1 MLERYIVF
9 SNLFFGFDRVA
20 RKSGGARERLSL
32 LCEGW
37 GGSYQKTGIH
47 ICWKSLISRGSFL

>member
-1 MLERYIVF
+1 VVAVMLERYIVF
-9 SNLFFGFDRVA
+9 SNLFFGFDRAA

-37 GGSYQKTGIH
+37 GGVIKKLEFTSVGKA
-47 ICWKSLISRGSFL
+47 